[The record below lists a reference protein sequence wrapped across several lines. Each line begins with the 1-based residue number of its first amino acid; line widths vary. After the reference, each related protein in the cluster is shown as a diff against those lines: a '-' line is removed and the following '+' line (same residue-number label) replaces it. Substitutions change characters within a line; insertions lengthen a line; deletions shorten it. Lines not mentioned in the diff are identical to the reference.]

1 VVGGLPTCEVLID
14 DRPIPYARDLWLP
27 LVWFTLL
34 P

>member
-1 VVGGLPTCEVLID
+1 LVGPQPTCDVLID

-27 LVWFTLL
+27 LVWFLLL